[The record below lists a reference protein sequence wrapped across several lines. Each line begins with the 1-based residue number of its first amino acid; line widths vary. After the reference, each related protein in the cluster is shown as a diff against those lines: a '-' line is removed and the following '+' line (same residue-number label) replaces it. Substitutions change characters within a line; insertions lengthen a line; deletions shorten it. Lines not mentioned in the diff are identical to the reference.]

1 VRVREEKGRERELC
15 LLKKQTDVRRVFDGA
30 RRRRTE
36 EEEKEKNAKISL
48 LPFSVSSSLLI
59 TNVSSQS
66 NNLHNFGDHNIA

>member
-1 VRVREEKGRERELC
+1 MFVKKIRQTCVVFLTAREE
-15 LLKKQTDVRRVFDGA
+15 
-30 RRRRTE
+30 E

-48 LPFSVSSSLLI
+48 LPFSVSSSLLL

>member
-1 VRVREEKGRERELC
+1 MFVKKIRQTSCDVFLTAREEEE
-15 LLKKQTDVRRVFDGA
+15 Q
-30 RRRRTE
+30 TE

-48 LPFSVSSSLLI
+48 LPFSVSSSLLL

>member
-1 VRVREEKGRERELC
+1 VFLTAREEEP
-15 LLKKQTDVRRVFDGA
+15 
-30 RRRRTE
+30 

-48 LPFSVSSSLLI
+48 LPFSVSSSLLL

>member
-1 VRVREEKGRERELC
+1 
-15 LLKKQTDVRRVFDGA
+15 VRRVFDGA

-48 LPFSVSSSLLI
+48 LPFSVSSSLLL

>member
-1 VRVREEKGRERELC
+1 MFV
-15 LLKKQTDVRRVFDGA
+15 KKIRPTDVRRVFDGA

-36 EEEKEKNAKISL
+36 EEEKEKNAKISAL
-48 LPFSVSSSLLI
+48 LPFSVSSSLLL

>member
-1 VRVREEKGRERELC
+1 VFLTAREEEP
-15 LLKKQTDVRRVFDGA
+15 
-30 RRRRTE
+30 

-48 LPFSVSSSLLI
+48 LPFSVSSSLLCT